1 MPVLPKTMTKIIGIT
16 GGIASGKSTVSSYLR
31 ELGQIVIDADE
42 VVHDLQKKGG
52 ALYQVLVGWLG
63 TEILQADG
71 ELDRKKLAALLFGSN
86 ERLAKSADLQN
97 PIIRKELEKRRDRAL
112 QDNELVFLDI
122 PLLYEQGYE
131 DWCNQVWLIYVD
143 RETQIQRLMARNQLT
158 KEEAQLRISRQMP
171 LEEKRNLADLV
182 LKNTGDLETLKSQI
196 KQLVIEMEQD

>member
-1 MPVLPKTMTKIIGIT
+1 MTKIIGIT

-171 LEEKRNLADLV
+171 LEEKRDLADLV

-196 KQLVIEMEQD
+196 KRLVIEMEQD

>member
-1 MPVLPKTMTKIIGIT
+1 MTKIIGIT

-71 ELDRKKLAALLFGSN
+71 ELNRKKLAALLFGSN

-97 PIIRKELEKRRDRAL
+97 PIIRKELEKRCDRAL
-112 QDNELVFLDI
+112 QDNELVFLDL
-122 PLLYEQGYE
+122 PLLYELGYE

-143 RETQIQRLMARNQLT
+143 EETQIQRLMARNQLT

-171 LEEKRNLADLV
+171 LEEKRALADLV
-182 LKNTGDLETLKSQI
+182 LENTGDLETLKSQI

>member
-1 MPVLPKTMTKIIGIT
+1 MTKIIGIT

-71 ELDRKKLAALLFGSN
+71 ELDRKKLAALLFASN

-171 LEEKRNLADLV
+171 LEEKRHLADLV

-196 KQLVIEMEQD
+196 KRLVIEMG

>member
-1 MPVLPKTMTKIIGIT
+1 MTKIIGIT

-52 ALYQVLVGWLG
+52 ALYQVLVGWFG

-71 ELDRKKLAALLFGSN
+71 ELNRKKLAALLFGSN

-97 PIIRKELEKRRDRAL
+97 SIIRKELEKRRDRAL

-122 PLLYEQGYE
+122 PLLYELGYE

-143 RETQIQRLMARNQLT
+143 KETQIQRLMARNQLT

-171 LEEKRNLADLV
+171 LEEKRDLADLV

-196 KQLVIEMEQD
+196 KQLVIEMGQD

>member
-1 MPVLPKTMTKIIGIT
+1 MTKIIGIT

-71 ELDRKKLAALLFGSN
+71 ELNRKKLAALLFGSN
-86 ERLAKSADLQN
+86 EKLAKSANLQN
-97 PIIRKELEKRRDRAL
+97 PIIRKELAKRRDRAL

-122 PLLYEQGYE
+122 PLLYELGYE

-143 RETQIQRLMARNQLT
+143 KETQIQRLMARNQLT

-171 LEEKRNLADLV
+171 LEEKRALADLV
-182 LKNTGDLETLKSQI
+182 LENTGDLETLKSQI

>member
-1 MPVLPKTMTKIIGIT
+1 MTKIIGIT

-52 ALYQVLVGWLG
+52 ALYQVLVGWFG

-71 ELDRKKLAALLFGSN
+71 ELNRKKLAALLFGSN
-86 ERLAKSADLQN
+86 EKLAKSANLQN
-97 PIIRKELEKRRDRAL
+97 PIIRKELAKRRDRAL
-112 QDNELVFLDI
+112 QDNELVFLDL
-122 PLLYEQGYE
+122 PLLYELGYE

-143 RETQIQRLMARNQLT
+143 KETQIQRLMARNQLT
-158 KEEAQLRISRQMP
+158 KEEAQLRVSRQMP
-171 LEEKRNLADLV
+171 LEEKRALADLV
-182 LKNTGDLETLKSQI
+182 LENTGDLETLKSQI

>member
-1 MPVLPKTMTKIIGIT
+1 MTKIIGIT

-52 ALYQVLVGWLG
+52 ALYQVLVGWFG

-71 ELDRKKLAALLFGSN
+71 ELNRKKLAALLFGSN

-97 PIIRKELEKRRDRAL
+97 SIIRKELEKRRDRAL

-122 PLLYEQGYE
+122 PLLYELGYE

-143 RETQIQRLMARNQLT
+143 KETQIQRLMARNQLT

-171 LEEKRNLADLV
+171 LEEKRDLADLV

-196 KQLVIEMEQD
+196 KRLVIEMEQD

>member
-1 MPVLPKTMTKIIGIT
+1 MTKIIGIT

-122 PLLYEQGYE
+122 PLLYELGYE

-143 RETQIQRLMARNQLT
+143 KETQIQRLMARNQLT

-171 LEEKRNLADLV
+171 LEEKRALADLV
-182 LKNTGDLETLKSQI
+182 LENTGDLETLKSQI

>member
-1 MPVLPKTMTKIIGIT
+1 MTKIIGIT

-71 ELDRKKLAALLFGSN
+71 ELNRKKLAALLFGSN

-171 LEEKRNLADLV
+171 LEEKRDLADLV

-196 KQLVIEMEQD
+196 KRLVIEMEQD

>member
-1 MPVLPKTMTKIIGIT
+1 MTKIIGIT

-71 ELDRKKLAALLFGSN
+71 ELDRKKLANLLFGSN
-86 ERLAKSADLQN
+86 EMLAKSANLQN
-97 PIIRKELEKRRDRAL
+97 PIIRKELAKRRDRAL

-122 PLLYEQGYE
+122 PLLYELGYE

-171 LEEKRNLADLV
+171 LEEKRALADLV
-182 LKNTGDLETLKSQI
+182 LENTGDLETLKSQI
-196 KQLVIEMEQD
+196 KQLLIEMEQD

>member
-1 MPVLPKTMTKIIGIT
+1 MTKIIGIT

-52 ALYQVLVGWLG
+52 ALYQVLVGWFG

-71 ELDRKKLAALLFGSN
+71 ELNRKKLAALLFGSN

-97 PIIRKELEKRRDRAL
+97 SIIRKELEKRRDRAL

-122 PLLYEQGYE
+122 PLLYELGYE

-171 LEEKRNLADLV
+171 LEEKRDLADLV

-196 KQLVIEMEQD
+196 KRLVIEMEQD

>member
-1 MPVLPKTMTKIIGIT
+1 MTKIIGIT

-52 ALYQVLVGWLG
+52 ALYQVLVGWFG

-71 ELDRKKLAALLFGSN
+71 ELNRKKLAALLFGSN

-97 PIIRKELEKRRDRAL
+97 SIIRKELEKRRDRAL

-122 PLLYEQGYE
+122 PLLYELGYE

-143 RETQIQRLMARNQLT
+143 KETQIQRLMARNQLT

-171 LEEKRNLADLV
+171 LEEKRALADLV
-182 LKNTGDLETLKSQI
+182 LENTGDLETLKSQI